1 MRTSLI
7 HETSDFLFAKSQ
19 EPNNIDC
26 FDYGRSVLYLLHLL
40 LSKEVKRLSVTL
52 CCYYGC
58 RDLEG
63 VLRCIKKNGS
73 SLDHLELSRTS
84 LLRMDPLL
92 FRNVLT
98 AASDLTSL
106 VVKNICSDAML
117 KLIGTH
123 CHNLQYLDIS
133 NSRQVSDLGIDYLLC
148 QVQIRDKP
156 DHQPSFPETINKA
169 SSRRALHLVDLGSAV
184 TAAQHHRYII
194 RIL

>member
-1 MRTSLI
+1 MVRHKQPPRLYHLCHRRFCEYLGQKVVKAGYEGTSGSNALLSAVRLKWRPYFLENIPVAVRTSLLE
-7 HETSDFLFAKSQ
+7 ETSVYLFTKSQ
-19 EPNNIDC
+19 QLNANGNMDC

-40 LSKEVKRLSVTL
+40 LSKEIKRLSVTL

-73 SLDHLELSRTS
+73 SLEHLELSRTS

-98 AASDLTSL
+98 AASSLTSL

-123 CHNLQYLDIS
+123 W
-133 NSRQVSDLGIDYLLC
+133 
-148 QVQIRDKP
+148 
-156 DHQPSFPETINKA
+156 
-169 SSRRALHLVDLGSAV
+169 
-184 TAAQHHRYII
+184 
-194 RIL
+194 